1 MFTKREFKL
10 EKSKDWDAW
19 LAVIKGKA
27 VDYQIWGQIDF
38 SLTIKSQQL
47 QEPQEVEK
55 PDENIINVDFKVYTK
70 YKFQLTAYR
79 IKEVKWKKQHEDF
92 SKMTDLI
99 YDTVNIIN
107 LIYIQKM
114 KMHF

>member
-1 MFTKREFKL
+1 MSTKREFKL

-27 VDYQIWGQIDF
+27 VGYQIWGQID
-38 SLTIKSQQL
+38 LLLAIKPQQL

-55 PDENIINVDFKVYTK
+55 SDEDVIDVDLKAYTK

-79 IKEVKWKKQHEDF
+79 TKKVK
-92 SKMTDLI
+92 
-99 YDTVNIIN
+99 
-107 LIYIQKM
+107 
-114 KMHF
+114 